1 MTKQT
6 QYRRR
11 IASWLAAV
19 LLAVAGS
26 TAQHDELDNAID
38 SSGTWESPIGTLS
51 VLLYADTLSFSY
63 ASVFGPTA
71 HICLG
76 AGVAGLVGRNRYE
89 YEDGQG
95 AVAFTLAEDRVE
107 MHTIAGI
114 ASFCGAGWPGEVFFR
129 DDFRSP
135 TVCTVAP
142 ERSVFHVVDH
152 VEAEPRRATVVAGD
166 LVEVVSAPHDPDQE
180 WFLARFAGDT
190 ITTVGLL
197 RAGDLRCA
205 TPEVSDGRLP
215 SQ

>member
-6 QYRRR
+6 PHRRR
-11 IASWLAAV
+11 IASRLAVA
-19 LLAVAGS
+19 LLTVAGS
-26 TAQHDELDNAID
+26 TAQPDELDNAID
-38 SSGTWESPIGTLS
+38 SSGTWESAIGTLS

-63 ASVFGPTA
+63 ASIFGPTA
-71 HICLG
+71 HLCLG

-95 AVAFTLAEDRVE
+95 TVAFTLAEDRVE

-114 ASFCGAGWPGEVFFR
+114 ASFCGAGWPGDVFFR
-129 DDFRSP
+129 NDFRSP

-166 LVEVVSAPHDPDQE
+166 RVDVVSAPHDPDQE
-180 WFLARFAGDT
+180 WLLARFAGDT

-205 TPEVSDGRLP
+205 TPEVSDGCLP
-215 SQ
+215 SH